1 MVKLRMGIILAKNK
15 KDLKD
20 WNKILKVFSFE
31 KIDTLLEKL
40 GILDNIHR
48 ANKQTITLTNY
59 CFSWIATR
67 KIVLRLASS
76 TRRKSL
82 I

>member
-15 KDLKD
+15 KDLKG

-40 GILDNIHR
+40 GILDYIR
-48 ANKQTITLTNY
+48 RTNKRYSPKL
-59 CFSWIATR
+59 SLSPAT
-67 KIVLRLASS
+67 VSPE
-76 TRRKSL
+76 
-82 I
+82 